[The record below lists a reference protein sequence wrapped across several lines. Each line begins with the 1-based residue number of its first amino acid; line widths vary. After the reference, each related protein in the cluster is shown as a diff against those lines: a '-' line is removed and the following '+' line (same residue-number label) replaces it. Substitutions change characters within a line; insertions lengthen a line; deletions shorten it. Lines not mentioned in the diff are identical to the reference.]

1 MELNGRPLTTRYP
14 NTTDLHFPFGKSSPV
29 VTLAMR
35 RTPRGLLLATFGTGL
50 IRAVTPPNG
59 QRLAAE
65 LKFHFSYTKLVQ
77 FTLQWIP
84 YTGGCEYISTLS

>member
-1 MELNGRPLTTRYP
+1 MELNARPLTTRYP

-35 RTPRGLLLATFGTGL
+35 RTPRGLILAAFATGL

-65 LKFHFSYTKLVQ
+65 LELNFSYTKLVQ
-77 FTLQWIP
+77 FTVQWIH
-84 YTGGCEYISTLS
+84 YTGGCEYRSMLS

>member
-35 RTPRGLLLATFGTGL
+35 RTPRGLILGTFGTRL
-50 IRAVTPPNG
+50 IG
-59 QRLAAE
+59 QSLHPMVKDW
-65 LKFHFSYTKLVQ
+65 L
-77 FTLQWIP
+77 
-84 YTGGCEYISTLS
+84 LS